1 MSSTDPYHYINL
13 GLEHIEACYGK
24 DYVPED
30 ELDWLEILG
39 KVVDQMLDFEEQ
51 LNDVLDTHY
60 PMDNEGK

>member
-30 ELDWLEILG
+30 ELDWLEIIG
-39 KVVDQMLDFEEQ
+39 KLVEQ
-51 LNDVLDTHY
+51 VNNLNDSLEYYNTGRI
-60 PMDNEGK
+60 M